1 MPIESSSETKLK
13 ISLKR
18 NEERRILS
26 GHSWVFSNEIAEVS
40 GKFESGDLGEVF
52 SASGEFLGAGFYN
65 PHSLI
70 AVRILSKERLDAAGF
85 DFFHQ
90 RLSAAL
96 GYRERTYPGRA
107 PFYRLCFGESDG
119 LPGLVIDRY
128 DSVLVLQ
135 ILSAGMEKHLPQ
147 ITEALLKLTRPSGI
161 YLKNDHKS
169 RALEGLKSEE
179 KIHYGTIPPLLEVDD
194 FGLKFL
200 TPIASGQKTGFYF
213 DQSENRV
220 FLRPHFSGKTVL
232 DLYSYT
238 GTFGINAAKFGAQ
251 AVLGFDSSEDAA
263 RLANQNAG
271 LNGVSSIARFEKKDA
286 EEALALAAENR
297 LGFKP
302 DMILLDPPSLVPSRK
317 DLPKAERLYVR
328 LNSLALKAL
337 PAGGLLATSTCSH
350 HVSRELFVS
359 IVRKAAGMA
368 KKTVRLLSLRT
379 QAQDHPILL
388 AMPETE
394 YLHFALLEIVG

>member
-1 MPIESSSETKLK
+1 MPIEPVSETRLK
-13 ISLKR
+13 IKLKR

-26 GHSWVFSNEIAEVS
+26 GHSWVFSNEISEVS

-52 SASGEFLGAGFYN
+52 SASGKFLGSGFYN

-70 AVRILSKERLDAAGF
+70 AVRILSKEGLTAADA
-85 DFFHQ
+85 DFFYR
-90 RLSAAL
+90 RLAEAL
-96 GYRERTYPGRA
+96 YYREKIYAGRS

-135 ILSAGMEKHLPQ
+135 ILSAGMEKHLPR
-147 ITEALLKLTRPSGI
+147 ITEALLKLIRPSGI

-169 RALEGLKSEE
+169 RALEGLKREE
-179 KIHYGTIPPLLEVDD
+179 KIHYGAVPPLVEVDD
-194 FGLKFL
+194 FGLKFS
-200 TPIASGQKTGFYF
+200 TPIASAQKTGFYF

-220 FLRPHFSGKTVL
+220 FLRPYFSGKTVL

-238 GTFGINAAKFGAQ
+238 GTFGINAAKFGAR
-251 AVLGFDSSEDAA
+251 AVLGFDSSEEAVG
-263 RLANQNAG
+263 LANQNAS
-271 LNGVSSIARFEKKDA
+271 LNGVSSIARFEKRDA
-286 EEALALAAENR
+286 EVALLSATESR
-297 LGFKP
+297 LNLKP

-317 DLPKAERLYVR
+317 DLPKAERLYVK
-328 LNSLALKAL
+328 LNSLALKVL
-337 PAGGLLATSTCSH
+337 PVGGLLATSTCSH
-350 HVSRELFVS
+350 HVSRELFIS
-359 IVRKAAGMA
+359 ILRKAAGLA
-368 KKTVRLLSLRT
+368 PKSVRLLSLRA